1 VKFEQVWVTPDA
13 REPLPARIENPE
25 RCLQPFAKPTG
36 SYTKDEGKKRADER
50 KDQLPRKSHREAP
63 ILPPTFKCVRNLD
76 FLTTDFTI
84 APKILLFLY
93 NSMSGTSA
101 SSDTG
106 LPSNVGA
113 GLCAI
118 FPLIGG
124 IIFYFI
130 EKKDSFVRHWAVQ
143 SIYFGVS
150 TFVLFFALMIVLQ
163 IFAHIP
169 LIGWIFA
176 ILLGLLVFVFYIG
189 YFILWI
195 MGIIKAFTGQ
205 RWEYPYLT
213 PLWKKWFPNLT
224 A

>member
-1 VKFEQVWVTPDA
+1 
-13 REPLPARIENPE
+13 
-25 RCLQPFAKPTG
+25 
-36 SYTKDEGKKRADER
+36 
-50 KDQLPRKSHREAP
+50 
-63 ILPPTFKCVRNLD
+63 
-76 FLTTDFTI
+76 
-84 APKILLFLY
+84 
-93 NSMSGTSA
+93 MSGTSA

-130 EKKDSFVRHWAVQ
+130 EKKDGFVRHWAVQ

-150 TFVLFFALMIVLQ
+150 TFVVFFVLMIVLQ
-163 IFAHIP
+163 IFAHVP

-176 ILLGLLVFVFYIG
+176 LLLGLLVFVFYIG

-195 MGIIKAFTGQ
+195 LGIIKAFTGQ
-205 RWEYPYLT
+205 SWEYPFLT

>member
-1 VKFEQVWVTPDA
+1 
-13 REPLPARIENPE
+13 
-25 RCLQPFAKPTG
+25 
-36 SYTKDEGKKRADER
+36 
-50 KDQLPRKSHREAP
+50 
-63 ILPPTFKCVRNLD
+63 
-76 FLTTDFTI
+76 
-84 APKILLFLY
+84 
-93 NSMSGTSA
+93 MSGTSA

-130 EKKDSFVRHWAVQ
+130 EKKDSLVRHWAVQ
-143 SIYFGVS
+143 SIYFGAS

-205 RWEYPYLT
+205 RWIHLYFLRLKQKLT
-213 PLWKKWFPNLT
+213 PILT